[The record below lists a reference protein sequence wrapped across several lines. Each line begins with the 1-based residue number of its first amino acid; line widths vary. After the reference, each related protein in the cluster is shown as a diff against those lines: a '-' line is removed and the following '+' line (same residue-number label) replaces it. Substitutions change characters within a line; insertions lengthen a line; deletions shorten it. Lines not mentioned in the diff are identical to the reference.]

1 MPELSPTVARSIS
14 EAVAASGRLLAS
26 AADHALTELQS
37 AETQAEA
44 DQRQHLA
51 EAWRELHLRRKAWQG
66 RFPGLLRNALEEDA
80 RGKPQAPRAAPEMD
94 SGFLS
99 LTLVDDTEIARTI
112 EASRLA
118 QQLASMLERPLA
130 ELDGLM
136 SSALGLQGIQPERNP
151 LRPAVFAKVLRELM
165 GEDQADAAWPALWL
179 RSMVKP
185 LAQELEQLY
194 RAQTEL
200 LTGASVHAADYRLVT
215 VPSKGAP
222 MAAATVAPASAPAPA
237 TPAERGAAAARSS
250 GFMDLPVQAVD
261 GLRLRLFLARD
272 DPQARQPVDPSF
284 RAHAE
289 AELRTLEQSVDTRR
303 YDADAARR
311 QTRVPVVERAQ
322 RAVDTDSPLPEAVW
336 GGYSTPRERSL
347 VRGRLRTQ
355 ASDVGQVFGLEVV
368 RRLINKVAEDPRL
381 LAPVR
386 EAIVAL
392 EPSLSRLAMVAPRF
406 FSDEAHPGR
415 LLVERVA
422 ERSFKYNDE
431 FSVEFQGFLV
441 PVAQT
446 FTRLNEIER
455 FDSAIPFQ
463 AALAALQAGW
473 RAQDTL
479 DEEAQRKVL
488 EAVQFAERRQHEAE
502 RVAAG
507 LRERPELLNAPL
519 PVQEFVL
526 GTWSVVIAHARLADT
541 SGEGDPG
548 GHLAVVGDLLW
559 SVDREA
565 PLRAPARAF
574 VLIPRM
580 LMKLREGL
588 ASLGQSAAEG
598 EPFWHQLE
606 QLHRPVLKLR
616 AKHRHR
622 DLAPPQ
628 PPAAPAQSAQPQR
641 RPGEPWMPVE
651 ELRAAGFEDT
661 LASDFTAL
669 PLPERPLQQPAAPLA
684 ERESEELVAALVPGC
699 WVDLYAHQQWR
710 RARLVWA
717 AGRGTLFMFV
727 SHGGQPHS
735 MTRRTLQRLARQRL
749 LRVVASE
756 GVVPRALEK
765 LGQPSAPMPLAA

>member
-14 EAVAASGRLLAS
+14 EAVAASGPLLES
-26 AADHALTELQS
+26 AADHALAELQS

-44 DQRQHLA
+44 DQRQQLA
-51 EAWRELHLRRKAWQG
+51 EAWRELHLRRRAWQG

-80 RGKPQAPRAAPEMD
+80 QGKSQVAKAAPEMH
-94 SGFLS
+94 SGFLA

-136 SSALGLQGIQPERNP
+136 SSALGLPGIQPERNP
-151 LRPAVFAKVLRELM
+151 LRPAVFARVLRDLM
-165 GEDQADAAWPALWL
+165 GEDQADAALPALWL

-200 LTGASVHAADYRLVT
+200 LTGASVHAADYRLVS
-215 VPSKGAP
+215 VPSRGAP
-222 MAAATVAPASAPAPA
+222 IAAAPVAPAAAPAPA

-250 GFMDLPVQAVD
+250 GFMDLPLQAVD
-261 GLRLRLFLARD
+261 GLRLRLFLSRD
-272 DPQARQPVDPSF
+272 DPQARQPLDASF
-284 RAHAE
+284 RAKAE

-322 RAVDTDSPLPEAVW
+322 RTVDTDSPLPEAVW

-455 FDSAIPFQ
+455 LDSAIPFQ

-488 EAVQFAERRQHEAE
+488 EAVQFAERRQREAE

-507 LRERPELLNAPL
+507 LRERAELLNAPL
-519 PVQEFVL
+519 PVQDFVL
-526 GTWSVVIAHARLADT
+526 GTWSVVIAHARLTDAGGD
-541 SGEGDPG
+541 GDPG
-548 GHLAVVGDLLW
+548 GHIAVVGDLLW
-559 SVDREA
+559 S
-565 PLRAPARAF
+565 
-574 VLIPRM
+574 
-580 LMKLREGL
+580 
-588 ASLGQSAAEG
+588 
-598 EPFWHQLE
+598 
-606 QLHRPVLKLR
+606 
-616 AKHRHR
+616 
-622 DLAPPQ
+622 
-628 PPAAPAQSAQPQR
+628 
-641 RPGEPWMPVE
+641 
-651 ELRAAGFEDT
+651 
-661 LASDFTAL
+661 
-669 PLPERPLQQPAAPLA
+669 
-684 ERESEELVAALVPGC
+684 
-699 WVDLYAHQQWR
+699 
-710 RARLVWA
+710 
-717 AGRGTLFMFV
+717 
-727 SHGGQPHS
+727 
-735 MTRRTLQRLARQRL
+735 
-749 LRVVASE
+749 
-756 GVVPRALEK
+756 
-765 LGQPSAPMPLAA
+765 